1 MYIYIN
7 VYIYILMYIYI
18 YIYIHLY
25 FIKIPVGLEICLIRY
40 VTYFIMAILL
50 SMKITYLAT
59 ISGPT
64 FF

>member
-1 MYIYIN
+1 MY
-7 VYIYILMYIYI
+7 VYIYI
-18 YIYIHLY
+18 YIYIYIVLY
-25 FIKIPVGLEICLIRY
+25 FIKILVGLETLLIWY

-64 FF
+64 YF